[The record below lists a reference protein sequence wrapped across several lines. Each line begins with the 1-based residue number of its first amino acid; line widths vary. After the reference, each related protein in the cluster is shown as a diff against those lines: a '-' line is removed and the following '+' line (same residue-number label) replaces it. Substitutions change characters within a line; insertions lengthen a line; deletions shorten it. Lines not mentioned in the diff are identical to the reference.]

1 MMSWFSRGEK
11 VLKQA
16 DLLVKQQALDLANL
30 LRIQACTS
38 TQPGV
43 ESNSQRRLVVTLTTF
58 DKRIDDVYLCIE
70 SLLHQSLRPNRLMLW
85 LSEEEFPRSRPLPAM
100 LLRQQ
105 ARGLEIHY
113 CPRDIGPYKKL
124 IPALSLCPNDL
135 LVTVD
140 DDVMYPVDTLDL
152 LYRAHLHY
160 PKAVVANHAH
170 QLIRDRH
177 GRVMPYRKWPKG
189 VQVSTPTSDVFPVGI
204 GGVLYPPG
212 ALHPDVM
219 KENIFMSQ
227 SPGADDIWFKAMA
240 VKAGT
245 LAFVAPN
252 HRPWLKRYLFIESSQ
267 IFALKRLNKCSVTGN
282 DAKLAAVF
290 STLGCHDGR
299 C

>member
-1 MMSWFSRGEK
+1 MSWFSRGEK

-43 ESNSQRRLVVTLTTF
+43 EPDSQRRLVVTLTTF

-70 SLLHQSLRPNRLMLW
+70 SLLQQSLRPNRLMLW

-100 LLRQQ
+100 LMRQQ

-124 IPALSLCPNDL
+124 IPALSLCPDDL

-152 LYRAHLHY
+152 LYRTHLQY
-160 PKAVVANHAH
+160 PSEVVANRGH
-170 QLIRDRH
+170 QLLRDRH
-177 GRVMPYRKWPKG
+177 GRVMPYKQWPKG
-189 VQVSTPTSDVFPVGI
+189 VQLCSPSADVFPVGI

-212 ALHPDVM
+212 ALHPDVV
-219 KENIFMSQ
+219 KEEVFMSQ
-227 SPGADDIWFKAMA
+227 CPGADDIWLKAMA
-240 VKAGT
+240 MRAGT
-245 LAFVAPN
+245 QSVVVPN

-267 IFALKRLNKCSVTGN
+267 MFALKRKNKCPQTGN

-290 STLGCHDGR
+290 STFGLS
-299 C
+299 